1 MHDNDGPSI
10 LDINLLAKTI
20 TDSIKL
26 STHLFHGG
34 MRENDS
40 KMCKIGRLDG
50 TLAKTRSTLFLE
62 YT

>member
-26 STHLFHGG
+26 SMHLFHGG
-34 MRENDS
+34 MREDDS
-40 KMCKIGRLDG
+40 KMCEIGRLDG
-50 TLAKTRSTLFLE
+50 TFVRTRLTLF
-62 YT
+62 